1 MTDSLRRVAPNGVL
15 ALSNDGTSNVTHNE
29 VSIASNTQRVDI
41 PAGTTTM
48 IMLTESASVSV
59 DAHIQFDS
67 DDNKTLIDK
76 FGGSIIGPGTQRVF
90 HIIGLERGPDTGS
103 GSDGNTYPRLRLS
116 AGGTQ
121 TVHVWFY
128 A

>member
-1 MTDSLRRVAPNGVL
+1 MTDSLKVVAPNGVL
-15 ALSNDGTSNVTHNE
+15 ALSSDGTSNVTYNE
-29 VSIASNTQRVDI
+29 VTLATNTQRVDI
-41 PAGTTTM
+41 PANTGTM
-48 IMLTESASVSV
+48 VMLTEQPSVSV

-67 DDNKTLIDK
+67 DDTKTLIDK

-90 HIIGLERGPDTGS
+90 HIVGLERGPDTGS
-103 GSDGNTYPRLRLS
+103 GADGNTYPRLRLT
-116 AGGTQ
+116 AGGNQ